1 MIDINYTRMSNINN
15 CNMKKIECVIMDW
28 AGTSVDYGC
37 FAPVAA
43 FVDSFKQMGLT
54 VTAAETRA
62 HMGLTKIEEV
72 RALFAID
79 HVQADFRAKYGRD
92 WNEDDVQACYK
103 KFQEELFAT
112 LEDYS
117 EPITGVVETIA
128 KLRADG
134 LKVGSTTGY
143 TREMMDVVIPAAAK
157 RGYVID
163 NCVTSDNLPGG
174 RPRPYMIYQN
184 MCEMGIDCARSVVKV
199 GDTISDIKEG
209 VNAGA
214 WSVGVILGSNELAL
228 TEEEVKAMPAD
239 ELKARMKAVRYKMY
253 AAGAHYV
260 IDDITELPLLIE
272 SINSIKC

>member
-1 MIDINYTRMSNINN
+1 
-15 CNMKKIECVIMDW
+15 MKKIECIIMDW
-28 AGTSVDYGC
+28 AGTAVDYGC

-43 FVDSFKQMGLT
+43 FVESFKTIGAP

-79 HVQADFRAKYGRD
+79 HVQADFRAKYGRE

-117 EPITGVVETIA
+117 KPITGVVETIA

-143 TREMMDVVIPAAAK
+143 TRSMMDVVIPAAEK
-157 RGYVID
+157 NGYVID

-174 RPRPYMIYQN
+174 RPKPYMIYQN
-184 MCEMGIDCARSVVKV
+184 MCEMGIDSVRSVVKV
-199 GDTISDIKEG
+199 GDTISDIREG

-228 TEEEVKAMPAD
+228 TEEEVNAMPAD

-260 IDDITELPLLIE
+260 IDDITELPQLIE
-272 SINSIKC
+272 SINLIKN